1 MLKKHHHKQQAGAQ
15 YVKNIITGN
24 IPSKPTAGNIP
35 SNPTAGIPRFPAT
48 LRFRVASK

>member
-24 IPSKPTAGNIP
+24 IPSKPTAG
-35 SNPTAGIPRFPAT
+35 IPRFPAT

>member
-1 MLKKHHHKQQAGAQ
+1 MLKKHHHRQQAGAQ

-24 IPSKPTAGNIP
+24 IPSKPTVGNIP

-48 LRFRVASK
+48 LRFKVASK